1 MEDSPESS
9 SLEERI
15 LISLRR
21 IIRAVDVHS
30 RQLLRHHHLT
40 APQLTCLRHL
50 RATGPVLAGELARGV
65 SLSQATV
72 TGILDRLEDR
82 ELVARRRSTEDR
94 RCVLVELTDAGGEL
108 VATAP
113 MPLHERFSRRLA
125 ELPEERRDRI
135 RTVLDEI
142 VEMMEAGR
150 LDAAPVLEPAAVLVG
165 SPEDSTAS
173 SPIQTEPNPGG

>member
-15 LISLRR
+15 LTSLRR

-30 RQLLRHHHLT
+30 RQLLRSHHLT

-50 RATGPVLAGELARGV
+50 RTTGPIHSGELARAV

-82 ELVARRRSTEDR
+82 GLVARHRSTVDR
-94 RCVLVELTDAGGEL
+94 RCVLVELTDAGREL

-113 MPLHERFSRRLA
+113 MPLHERFCRRLA
-125 ELPEERRDRI
+125 ELPEKRRDRI
-135 RTVLDEI
+135 REVLDEI
-142 VEMMEAGR
+142 VEMMEVDR
-150 LDAAPVLEPAAVLVG
+150 LDAAPVLDPAAVLA
-165 SPEDSTAS
+165 SAPESSTANP
-173 SPIQTEPNPGG
+173 PIQTEPTPGG